1 MTAAAAWM
9 AYTLVIGGLL
19 TGAALLAERSARAA
33 GRPTRW
39 IWAAALA
46 LGVALPLAA
55 WLWPAAAPA
64 VEGAAVVL
72 RLQPVSVDAAA
83 VPGLPVDTL
92 LVGAW
97 LLMSGAFAVVL
108 FAAMLR
114 LRRARGRWQESE
126 VDGVAVLLSDDVGPA
141 VVGLGRARIV
151 MPRWTLGIDGA
162 LRRLLLLHESEH
174 VRSGDPRLVFAGLLA
189 LVVAPWNVFAWLQY
203 LRLRLAI
210 EIDCDA
216 RVLRASRDARS
227 YGELL
232 LEVGRRR
239 AEPALAVAFGEP
251 RRFLEERIRML
262 PRALGRRHLAR
273 AGLLASA
280 AVAVLLLA
288 VCARDPMSSADPT
301 TRAGIVESD
310 QPLDATD
317 VAAGPRFTPF
327 TQRPELVN
335 RTEVQALLA
344 AHYPPLLRDA
354 GIGGQALV
362 WFFIDETGKV
372 GKVQINRSSGHEA
385 LDRAALEIGSAMKF
399 QPARNR
405 DAPVPVW
412 IAIPIVFATQDPEGS
427 AGVKM
432 AAPAG
437 AGAPA
442 AAADSTLLPKTSTR
456 ERRPL
461 GLADADEKPVPT
473 PFSVRPELRNQA
485 EVQQALAASYP
496 PLLRDA
502 GIGGETLMW
511 VHIDETGVVKRS
523 QVHTSSG
530 YPALDSAAVQVTR
543 SMAFAPAQDEGK
555 PVPVWIAIPIVFAAR

>member
-55 WLWPAAAPA
+55 WLWPAPATPAA
-64 VEGAAVVL
+64 EGAAAVL

-83 VPGLPVDTL
+83 APGLPVDTL
-92 LVGAW
+92 LIGAW
-97 LLMSGAFAVVL
+97 LLMSGALAAFL
-108 FAAMLR
+108 LAAMLR

-151 MPRWTLGIDGA
+151 MPRWTLGIDAA

-174 VRSGDPRLVFAGLLA
+174 VRSGDPRLMFAGLLA
-189 LVVAPWNVFAWLQY
+189 IVIAPWNGFAWLQY

-251 RRFLEERIRML
+251 RRFLEARIRML

-273 AGLLASA
+273 AGVLAGA
-280 AVAVLLLA
+280 AGAVLLLA
-288 VCARDPMSSADPT
+288 VCARDPVSSVDPT

-310 QPLDATD
+310 QPLDALD
-317 VAAGPRFTPF
+317 VTAGPRFTPF
-327 TQRPELVN
+327 TQRPELSN
-335 RTEVQALLA
+335 RAEVQALLA
-344 AHYPPLLRDA
+344 AHYPPRLRDA
-354 GIGGQALV
+354 GIGGQVLV

-372 GKVQINRSSGHEA
+372 GKVQINRSSGYEA
-385 LDRAALEIGSAMKF
+385 LDRAALEIGSAMQF

-412 IAIPIVFATQDPEGS
+412 IAIPIVFHAGDAD
-427 AGVKM
+427 AGVKVR
-432 AAPAG
+432 APAG
-437 AGAPA
+437 ADMPPAP
-442 AAADSTLLPKTSTR
+442 ADSTLLPKSVMG

-461 GLADADEKPVPT
+461 VAADPDEKPVLT
-473 PFSVRPELRNQA
+473 PFTVRPELRNRPV
-485 EVQQALAASYP
+485 VQRALADNYP

-555 PVPVWIAIPIVFAAR
+555 PIPVWIAIPIVFTAR